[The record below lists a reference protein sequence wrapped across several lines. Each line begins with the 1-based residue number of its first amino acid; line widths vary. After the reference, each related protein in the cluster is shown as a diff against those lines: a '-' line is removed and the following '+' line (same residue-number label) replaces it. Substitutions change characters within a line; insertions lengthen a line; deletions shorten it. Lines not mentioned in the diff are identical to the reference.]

1 MYGLSHDLRDEGCI
15 GLDLLKRLVR
25 VEQLC
30 EEKQPAAGSEGL
42 QGEGRV
48 LREKEGRGVLLPF
61 TPLCCFSFTLS

>member
-1 MYGLSHDLRDEGCI
+1 MCGLSHDLRDEGCI
-15 GLDLLKRLVR
+15 GLDLLKRLAR

-30 EEKQPAAGSEGL
+30 EKQPAAGSEGL

-61 TPLCCFSFTLS
+61 TP